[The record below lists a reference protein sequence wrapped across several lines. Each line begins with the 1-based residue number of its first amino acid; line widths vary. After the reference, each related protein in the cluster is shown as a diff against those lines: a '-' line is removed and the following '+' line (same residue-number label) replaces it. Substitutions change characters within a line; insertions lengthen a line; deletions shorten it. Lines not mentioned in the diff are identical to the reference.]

1 MKQYNILYGIFIL
14 LFFIYTVQIVF
25 SDDNKPL
32 EKHIIIENN
41 YDIRLIN
48 SIVKNY
54 CIRYGMIDNSQTRI
68 YQNQTLLFSYI
79 FDDPYYEEN
88 NLRRYVAVYISD
100 NKINIIIHDYLTEKS
115 KWFDNFSDA
124 LLYGFNKNN
133 ILYSEATG

>member
-1 MKQYNILYGIFIL
+1 MKQKNILYGIFIL
-14 LFFIYTVQIVF
+14 LFFIYAVQTVF

-48 SIVKNY
+48 SIVKDY

-68 YQNQTLLFSYI
+68 YQNQTLLFSYK

-88 NLRRYVAVYISD
+88 NKRRYVAVYIYD
-100 NKINIIIHDYLTEKS
+100 NKINIIIHDYLTQKS
-115 KWFDNFSDA
+115 KWFDNFPDA

-133 ILYSEATG
+133 ILYSEINE